1 MVRISTTLLAVALFA
16 GFAPPAPAQYAPSP
30 YGPAATPAP
39 RGSTDPTLLAR
50 AKSVF
55 AQLQTGKV
63 DRSEL
68 AANGPNGNMTDAT
81 LSNAQKMIGSLGAP
95 VSFVQ
100 QQASSQGSVHAAIY
114 VVTFKNGE
122 KVDFLFA
129 VDSQG
134 KVEGMSLG
142 TPH

>member
-1 MVRISTTLLAVALFA
+1 MVRLSTMFFVAAALAAVTA
-16 GFAPPAPAQYAPSP
+16 PAPAQYAPSP

-39 RGSTDPTLLAR
+39 RGSTDPALLAH

-55 AQLQTGKV
+55 AQLQAGKV

-68 AANGPNGNMTDAT
+68 AGNGPNGNMTDAT
-81 LSNAQKMIGSLGAP
+81 LANAQKMVGGLGAP

-100 QQASSQGSVHAAIY
+100 QQVSTQGNISAAIY
-114 VVTFKNGE
+114 VVTFKNGQ

-129 VDSQG
+129 LDSQG

>member
-1 MVRISTTLLAVALFA
+1 MVRLSTTLLAAALLA
-16 GFAPPAPAQYAPSP
+16 GLAPPASAQYAPNP
-30 YGPAATPAP
+30 YGAAPTPAP
-39 RGSTDPTLLAR
+39 RASTDPALLAR

-55 AQLQTGKV
+55 AQLQGGKV

-81 LSNAQKMIGSLGAP
+81 LANAQKMIGGLGAP

-100 QQASSQGSVHAAIY
+100 QQSSSQGGVSAAIY

-129 VDSQG
+129 LDSQG

>member
-1 MVRISTTLLAVALFA
+1 MVRLTLALLASALFA
-16 GFAPPAPAQYAPSP
+16 GFASPATAQYAPSP
-30 YGPAATPAP
+30 YGPQSTPAP
-39 RGSTDPTLLAR
+39 RGSTDPALLAR

-55 AQLQTGKV
+55 AQLQAGKI

-68 AANGPNGNMTDAT
+68 AAGPNQSLNDTT
-81 LSNAQKMIGSLGAP
+81 LANAQKMVGGLGAP

-100 QQASSQGSVHAAIY
+100 QQSSAQGNVSAAIY
-114 VVTFKNGE
+114 VVTFKNGQ
-122 KVDFLFA
+122 KIDFLFA